1 MDTSLLTLNSLHLF
15 SRCIQMISILVS
27 REIFKYKYYTII
39 IARQS
44 YQHSSSS
51 SLSRTHAVSSTSR
64 RSWARKSKQKR
75 NRKWNRRILIE
86 EGRCIGR
93 TFTRARVWGAL
104 RPCTRWTGWAHWR
117 ISPSFTRAASS
128 ALYAGPSW
136 PWRPTTTTS
145 TRSTIRRCTAAAT
158 SRNRDRGRWTGPA
171 WALGPR
177 WTCREVVTSTSRLEP
192 AARRHGVFIHLGKTF
207 FVTPF
212 AV

>member
-1 MDTSLLTLNSLHLF
+1 MHRFLRSTACIYFQDASKWFQF
-15 SRCIQMISILVS
+15 SFHARFSN
-27 REIFKYKYYTII
+27 YKYYTII

-51 SLSRTHAVSSTSR
+51 CQGRTQCLPHRGAAEGRAR
-64 RSWARKSKQKR
+64 RSKQKR

-158 SRNRDRGRWTGPA
+158 SRNRGRGRWTGPA

-177 WTCREVVTSTSRLEP
+177 WTCQEVVTSTSRSEP

-212 AV
+212 VV